1 MTQKMVSTRLAA
13 GQAILELA
21 QEGLDVVAVSA
32 DTSKSMFT
40 TLLGKE
46 FPDRCIDSGIAE
58 QNMMMISAG
67 LASTGKI
74 AFAASYSV
82 FTSMRCCE
90 QVRTFIAY
98 PNLNV
103 KIIAGIGGM
112 SGAIEGV
119 THVATEDL
127 GIMRCIANIAVLAPS
142 DAVTTKKAVKAAAAH
157 QGPVYIRVG
166 RDPSPA
172 IFDDSYEFEIGKPMV
187 HRQGSDITLIA
198 CGLVV
203 SEALQAADI
212 LSAAGIDAGVIEVHT
227 LKPLLHPDL
236 IRKEAL
242 TTNAVITIEEHNV
255 VGGLGTVIAE
265 VLSEIGPVRQ
275 RRLGLQDCFAESG
288 TPEELRVRFGIDA
301 ANIVKQ
307 AQALLTSQSD

>member
-13 GQAILELA
+13 GEAILELA

-40 TLLGKE
+40 TLLGKK
-46 FPDRCIDSGIAE
+46 FPDRFIDTGIAE

-74 AFAASYSV
+74 AFAASYSI

-103 KIIAGIGGM
+103 KIIAGIGGL
-112 SGAIEGV
+112 SGGIEGV

-127 GIMRCIANIAVLAPS
+127 GIMRCIANVAVLAPS
-142 DAVTTKKAVKAAAAH
+142 DAVTTKKAIKAAAAH

-172 IFDDSYEFEIGKPMV
+172 IFDDSYEFEIGKPML

-227 LKPLLHPDL
+227 LKPIQPDL

-242 TTNAVITIEEHNV
+242 ATNAVLTIEEHNV

-307 AQALLTSQSD
+307 AQALLASESD

>member
-1 MTQKMVSTRLAA
+1 MTQEMGSTRLAA
-13 GQAILELA
+13 GEAILELA

-40 TLLGKE
+40 TLLGEK
-46 FPDRCIDSGIAE
+46 FPDRFIDTGIAE
-58 QNMMMISAG
+58 QNMMMVAAG

-74 AFAASYSV
+74 AFVASYSV

-98 PNLNV
+98 PKLNV
-103 KIIAGIGGM
+103 KIIAGIGGL
-112 SGAIEGV
+112 SAGIEGV

-127 GIMRCIANIAVLAPS
+127 GIMRCIANVAVLAPS

-172 IFDDSYEFEIGKPMV
+172 IFDDSYKFEIGKPMV

-198 CGLVV
+198 CGLVL
-203 SEALQAADI
+203 SEALQAADM

-227 LKPLLHPDL
+227 LKPLLQPDL

-242 TTNAVITIEEHNV
+242 STKTVLTIEEHNV
-255 VGGLGTVIAE
+255 IGGLGTVIAE
-265 VLSEIGPVRQ
+265 VLSETGPIRQ
-275 RRLGLQDCFAESG
+275 KRLGLQDCFAESG

-307 AQALLTSQSD
+307 AQGLLESKSD

>member
-13 GQAILELA
+13 GEAILELA
-21 QEGLDVVAVSA
+21 QEGLDVVALSA

-46 FPDRCIDSGIAE
+46 FPNRIIDTGIAE
-58 QNMMMISAG
+58 QNMMMICAG

-103 KIIAGIGGM
+103 KIIAGIGGL

-127 GIMRCIANIAVLAPS
+127 GIMRCIANVAVLAPS

-172 IFDDSYEFEIGKPMV
+172 LFDDSYEFEIGKPML

-227 LKPLLHPDL
+227 LKPIQPDL
-236 IRKEAL
+236 IRKEVLA
-242 TTNAVITIEEHNV
+242 TNTVLTIEEHNV

-265 VLSEIGPVRQ
+265 VLSGTGPVRL